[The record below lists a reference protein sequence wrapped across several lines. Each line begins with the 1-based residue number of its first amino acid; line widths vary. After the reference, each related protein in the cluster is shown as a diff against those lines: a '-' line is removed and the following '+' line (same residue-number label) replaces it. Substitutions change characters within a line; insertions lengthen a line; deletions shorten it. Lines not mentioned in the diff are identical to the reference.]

1 MGVIK
6 RQGIKFSFVNY
17 LGVALGAISSVF
29 IYPHNKELYGLF
41 GFLLDT
47 ANIFVPFALMGTT
60 SISIQFFPMF
70 ADEKKGHNGFLFW
83 LLALCTFG
91 SILLMLL
98 LWIFQTQIYDYYAAK
113 SSPLYIQYIYAIVP
127 ISIFYVFIIVLKQYC
142 SNFHR
147 IVIPGLLDQLIKF
160 TFPLLFILFIN
171 GSISMDYVIYG
182 IVFNYVLYLLGMI
195 WYVRSLKQFFIK
207 PNFSFLNKSMLDQ
220 IIPYAAYGMIGS
232 AGSIIAL
239 RIDTFMV
246 GSLTNLF
253 DTGVYKIASL
263 IAFNIAVPYAA
274 INSISSPIISKAWKD
289 NNMAEIDLIYK
300 KSSINLLSF
309 GLICFIGILFCI
321 DDLFHIMP
329 KGDEM
334 QGAKYV
340 VIIIAATKLF
350 DLATGVNDII
360 TGYSHHYRFNF
371 WSVMTLAL
379 LNIVGNLILIPMYG
393 ILGAAYAIMISSITY
408 NVVKYAYIKK
418 YIGMTPFTINTLKL
432 LAIGAFC
439 ILIGC
444 VIPSFSNTYIN
455 IVVKAMILGI
465 SYSILL
471 YKFNIS
477 DDVTNLAKPL
487 LKKIGL

>member
-6 RQGIKFSFVNY
+6 RQGLKFSLVNY
-17 LGVALGAISSVF
+17 LGVALGAISSIF
-29 IYPHNKELYGLF
+29 IYPRDKELYGLF

-70 ADEKKGHNGFLFW
+70 ADDKKGHNGFLFW

-98 LWIFQTQIYDYYAAK
+98 LWIFQVPIYQYYATK
-113 SSPLYIQYIYAIVP
+113 SSQLYIQYIYAIVP
-127 ISIFYVFIIVLKQYC
+127 ITIFYVFIIVLKQYC

-160 TFPLLFILFIN
+160 TFPLLFVLFIS
-171 GSISMDYVIYG
+171 GTISMDYVIYG
-182 IVFNYVLYLLGMI
+182 IIFNYVLYLIGMI
-195 WYVRSLKQFFIK
+195 WYVRSLKQFFVK
-207 PNFSFLNKSMLDQ
+207 PNFSFLDKSMLDQ

-232 AGSIIAL
+232 AGSIMAL

-274 INSISSPIISKAWKD
+274 INSIASPIISKAWKD
-289 NNMAEIDLIYK
+289 NNMAEIDKIYK

-309 GLICFIGILFCI
+309 GLICFIGIWFCI
-321 DDLFHIMP
+321 DDLFRIMP
-329 KGDEM
+329 KGNEM
-334 QGAKYV
+334 LGAKYV

-371 WSVMTLAL
+371 WSVMTLAV
-379 LNIVGNLILIPMYG
+379 LNIVGNLILIPQYG
-393 ILGAAYAIMISSITY
+393 ILGAAYAIMISSLTY
-408 NVVKYAYIKK
+408 NLVKYFYIKI
-418 YIGMTPFTINTLKL
+418 YIGMTPFTIHTIKL
-432 LAIGAFC
+432 LGIGLVCVF
-439 ILIGC
+439 IGYL
-444 VIPSFSNTYIN
+444 IPSFSNVYVS
-455 IVVKAMILGI
+455 IVTKAMVLSI
-465 SYSILL
+465 SYGIML

-477 DDVTNLAKPL
+477 DDVSNMVKPL